1 MDAARSYICGALDK
15 GAKPAVITAIA
26 KYNFTELGRE
36 IINDSMDIV
45 GGAGISRGPRN
56 IFAHSY
62 IATPIA
68 ITVEGANILTR
79 TLMIFGQ
86 GAIRSHPYALK
97 EINALMDKD
106 VKAFDS
112 AFTSHLGHVVNNM
125 SRSLLLSIT
134 RGRLAS
140 SPSGGPAA
148 KYYRK
153 LAWAS
158 ASFAFM
164 SDIALGS
171 YGGALKMKEK
181 LAGRYADILSWMLLA
196 TATLRRFEAEGRR
209 DEDRIFF
216 EWSMQHAFY
225 RIQTAFDEI
234 YNEISVPG
242 LSWLFRGP
250 IGLWSR
256 INRIGKKPSDKLGHK
271 VAQAMQ
277 QRGEQRDR
285 LTSGIYISK
294 STDEAIGKYEHAMLL
309 NEEAFSIYKKLYKAT
324 KARKIKK
331 APVLEQIEPAL
342 EEGIIDKQEAEKI
355 RAAEEARYDA
365 ILVDEFTLDEYNE
378 SAINPSKSTGMGMDK
393 EKNPLMA

>member
-1 MDAARSYICGALDK
+1 
-15 GAKPAVITAIA
+15 
-26 KYNFTELGRE
+26 
-36 IINDSMDIV
+36 
-45 GGAGISRGPRN
+45 
-56 IFAHSY
+56 
-62 IATPIA
+62 
-68 ITVEGANILTR
+68 
-79 TLMIFGQ
+79 
-86 GAIRSHPYALK
+86 
-97 EINALMDKD
+97 
-106 VKAFDS
+106 
-112 AFTSHLGHVVNNM
+112 
-125 SRSLLLSIT
+125 
-134 RGRLAS
+134 
-140 SPSGGPAA
+140 
-148 KYYRK
+148 
-153 LAWAS
+153 
-158 ASFAFM
+158 
-164 SDIALGS
+164 
-171 YGGALKMKEK
+171 
-181 LAGRYADILSWMLLA
+181 
-196 TATLRRFEAEGRR
+196 
-209 DEDRIFF
+209 
-216 EWSMQHAFY
+216 MQHAFY

-378 SAINPSKSTGMGMDK
+378 SAINPSKSSGMGMDK